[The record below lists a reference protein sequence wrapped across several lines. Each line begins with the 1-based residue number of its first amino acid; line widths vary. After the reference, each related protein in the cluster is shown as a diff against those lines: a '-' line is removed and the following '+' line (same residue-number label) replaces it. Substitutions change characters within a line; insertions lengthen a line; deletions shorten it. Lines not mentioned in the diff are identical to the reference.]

1 MPGPGGGGGERGV
14 GGAKGWELTRNGLKE
29 NSEGNGKILK
39 QVTMMVTQFYEFTKN
54 LNRKPL
60 SLSSPK
66 SLLYK

>member
-1 MPGPGGGGGERGV
+1 MSV
-14 GGAKGWELTRNGLKE
+14 GGWAKGWELTRNGLKE

-54 LNRKPL
+54 LKRKPL
-60 SLSSPK
+60 GQSSPK